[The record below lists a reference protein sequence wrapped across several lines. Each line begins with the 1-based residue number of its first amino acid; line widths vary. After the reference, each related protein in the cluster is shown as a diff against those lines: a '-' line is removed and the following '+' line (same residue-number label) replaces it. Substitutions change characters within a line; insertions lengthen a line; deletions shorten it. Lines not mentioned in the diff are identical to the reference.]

1 VPGALAFDP
10 FLFISLAA
18 GSLTIFYL
26 CSKRTMWHLSV
37 SAFSLGLALTVV
49 AAPTPAQPKILRR
62 LTPGAN
68 VISLSRTNSITDLAT
83 GQFNETFCM
92 AHMTYL

>member
-1 VPGALAFDP
+1 MPGAPLRSTRSLLQAAF
-10 FLFISLAA
+10 IVSLN
-18 GSLTIFYL
+18 SVSHLDN
-26 CSKRTMWHLSV
+26 MWHLSI
-37 SAFSLGLALTVV
+37 SAWLLLSLLDN
-49 AAPTPAQPKILRR
+49 AAGVPTPAQPKILRR

-68 VISLSRTNSITDLAT
+68 FVPLSRTNSITNLET